1 VSDVIEIQPGRAAQV
16 HNALRTGHR
25 VVVPDDVKGVAR
37 TLKEIDPGLRLSYFP
52 DQELWIIDHVKML
65 EDGSVEESLVT
76 TCEGELDPRLVERI
90 RQIASP
96 DYDYAAELDRL
107 ERDAQRRE
115 EALFTE
121 KRGPILEKLAWAFTR
136 DLGRHETPRTRS
148 SRAVVP
154 GDVPKGA

>member
-1 VSDVIEIQPGRAAQV
+1 VSDVIDIQPGRAAQV
-16 HNALRTGHR
+16 HTALQSGHR
-25 VVVPDDVKGVAR
+25 VVVDDDVKGVAQA
-37 TLKEIDPGLRLSYFP
+37 LKDIDRGLRLSYFP
-52 DQELWIIDHVKML
+52 EQDLWIIDHVKVL
-65 EDGSVEESLVT
+65 EDGSVQESLVT

-90 RQIASP
+90 KQIASP
-96 DYDYAAELDRL
+96 GYDYAAELEKI
-107 ERDAQRRE
+107 ERAAQKRE

-136 DLGRHETPRTRS
+136 DLGRHESPRTRS